1 MIIIEELTWDEW
13 NINHITKHSVT
24 IVEIEQACKNQKKA
38 YVSYSNRVII
48 IGETNTARL
57 LSIVLAESLEVK
69 NSYYVVTARDISS
82 KERKLI

>member
-1 MIIIEELTWDEW
+1 MIIIEELIWDEW
-13 NINHITKHSVT
+13 NVNHIAKHSVS
-24 IVEIEQACKNQKKA
+24 IDEIEQACKNQKKA
-38 YVSYSNRVII
+38 YVSYSNRVIL

-57 LSIVLAESLEVK
+57 LSIVLAQSFEFV